1 MSKCCHFSIERTT
14 HNEYRKRYT
23 DTDKHVYLQEVNLA
37 YENVKEVDGL
47 DVSKEG
53 ADAWEAAIKR

>member
-1 MSKCCHFSIERTT
+1 M
-14 HNEYRKRYT
+14 
-23 DTDKHVYLQEVNLA
+23 NLA

-53 ADAWEAAIKR
+53 LDSWEAAIKRLVIWRHWYLVLFDVKNWVYVQTSGNWLHLQ